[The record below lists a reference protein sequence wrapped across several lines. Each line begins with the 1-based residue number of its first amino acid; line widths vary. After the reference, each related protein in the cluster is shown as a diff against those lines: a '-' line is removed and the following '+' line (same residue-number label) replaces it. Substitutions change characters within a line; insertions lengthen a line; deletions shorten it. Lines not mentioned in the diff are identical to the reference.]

1 MTTGRLT
8 ELSRR
13 ERRRAIL
20 DTAVRA
26 TLRVAVIVGLYF
38 VVPLGGGAGDA
49 LPLTRAA
56 FGAAIFVA
64 MMTWQVRRIL
74 SADVPELRAIESL
87 AVVLPLF
94 LVVCA
99 WTYVTLSHLDARSFS
114 EVLSRSSGLYFTVI
128 TFGTVGF
135 GDISPRT
142 DLARLLVSG
151 QVLVDLGFLAV
162 VVRIFLGAARK
173 SRSDERGDDT

>member
-1 MTTGRLT
+1 MTTSRLT

-13 ERRRAIL
+13 ERRRAMV
-20 DTAVRA
+20 DTA
-26 TLRVAVIVGLYF
+26 LRSSLSVAVIVGLYY
-38 VVPLGGGAGDA
+38 VVPLGGGAADA
-49 LPLTRAA
+49 LSLTGAA
-56 FGAAIFVA
+56 IGAAIFVA
-64 MMTWQVRRIL
+64 VMTWQVRRIL

-99 WTYVTLSHLDARSFS
+99 WTYVTLSHLDAASFS
-114 EVLSRSSGLYFTVI
+114 EVLNRSSGLYFTII

-135 GDISPRT
+135 GDISPRS
-142 DLARLLVSG
+142 DLARLLVSV

-162 VVRIFLGAARK
+162 VVRVFLGAARK
-173 SRSDERGDDT
+173 SRSRGPGDGQ